1 MAPDSYAAYTALFQR
16 GKNLMR
22 MNDTAAAEKIFRR
35 LYSDYPP
42 NPDIL
47 TNLGE
52 VARLNHKYAEA
63 AQYYQ
68 KAIDLYPGEA
78 VAEVWPLY
86 FALGVSYDAAG
97 DHDTAERY
105 FRKVLQLRP
114 NRMTKNHLGYILLQ
128 QNKNIEEAFELIVSA
143 YAPAAAEGTIT
154 DSIGWAFYKIGEY
167 DRAAEYLEKSFRS
180 SFFRSSDL

>member
-1 MAPDSYAAYTALFQR
+1 M
-16 GKNLMR
+16 
-22 MNDTAAAEKIFRR
+22 
-35 LYSDYPP
+35 
-42 NPDIL
+42 
-47 TNLGE
+47 
-52 VARLNHKYAEA
+52 ARLNHKYAEA

-78 VAEVWPLY
+78 LPKSGRFT
-86 FALGVSYDAAG
+86 FALGVYDAAG

-154 DSIGWAFYKIGEY
+154 DSIGWAFT
-167 DRAAEYLEKSFRS
+167 KSANMTGRRNIS
-180 SFFRSSDL
+180 KKLPIKLLPKL

>member
-1 MAPDSYAAYTALFQR
+1 M
-16 GKNLMR
+16 
-22 MNDTAAAEKIFRR
+22 
-35 LYSDYPP
+35 
-42 NPDIL
+42 
-47 TNLGE
+47 
-52 VARLNHKYAEA
+52 ARLNHKYAEA

-68 KAIDLYPGEA
+68 KAIDLYPGVGRCRSLA
-78 VAEVWPLY
+78 
-86 FALGVSYDAAG
+86 ALLLPSEFYDAAG

-154 DSIGWAFYKIGEY
+154 DSIGWAFT
-167 DRAAEYLEKSFRS
+167 KSANMTGRRNIS
-180 SFFRSSDL
+180 KKLPIKLLPKL